1 MQKRKSLKT
10 KKKSRKAMVP
20 IYGPDGQIERLKEI
34 VKELEK
40 RIKRLEVNEKFSRGN
55 SPMGI

>member
-1 MQKRKSLKT
+1 
-10 KKKSRKAMVP
+10 MVP